1 MPPHVEIAHRSP
13 GRLRIRVHE
22 RGDRRVFDQ
31 LRAGL
36 DDCPGVEQLD
46 VNPMTGSILIHHD
59 ADADAIVHY
68 ALTHE
73 LFAIA
78 APRSERYSSP
88 SGAAR
93 YAMRAIDVQLRQRTE
108 GRWNLR
114 EVGFLA
120 LAGAGLLQL
129 ARRNVW
135 PAGITLFWYA
145 TTLLAAGDAERGPK
159 T

>member
-1 MPPHVEIAHRSP
+1 MPPQVEIAHRSP
-13 GRLRIRVHE
+13 GRLRIRVVE
-22 RGDRRVFDQ
+22 RGDRRIFDQ

-36 DDCPGVEQLD
+36 DVCPGVEQLD
-46 VNPMTGSILIHHD
+46 VNPRTGSVLIHHE
-59 ADADAIVHY
+59 ADSDAIVDY

-73 LFAIA
+73 LFANA
-78 APRSERYSSP
+78 APRSSRHSSP

-93 YAMRAIDVQLRQRTE
+93 SALRAVDVQLRQRTE

-114 EVGFLA
+114 EVGFVA

-129 ARRNVW
+129 ASRNIW

-145 TTLLAAGDAERGPK
+145 TTLLADGK
-159 T
+159 TDEGTTT